1 MRIDINKHIKAAL
14 ASASTLIALIAP
26 SIFSASCSETDY
38 MTYDSKANGVYF
50 NHDTLIYSFS
60 VLPVDSTT
68 HVINIPVKVMGTVTD
83 QPRRFAYNVEYQMP
97 TDSLQKLIFTPENTD
112 YTWAKEGEQYTL
124 SDEVVIPAGKTEGT
138 IPVTIY
144 RSKLGGD
151 YANGY
156 IHYRIIV
163 RLASNENFT
172 PTLSEKDQVRIVQ
185 FDNAIDQPAWYNA
198 YGDKVWYKPELG
210 EWHPYKLIKLVEY
223 FHDVKNVLPESYAKM
238 VALYGE
244 NLENV
249 PYGDFHV
256 YRTIFRKYIYSRMYE
271 HFNDPANR
279 DMILSLYPDFIFDF
293 PDPFA
298 IQGAE

>member
-1 MRIDINKHIKAAL
+1 MKKYNSIIHSFGHLAVLAL
-14 ASASTLIALIAP
+14 FASPMLT
-26 SIFSASCSETDY
+26 SCTDDDY
-38 MTYDSKANGVYF
+38 ITYSSDENGIYF
-50 NHDTLIYSFS
+50 NHDTLVFSFS
-60 VLPVDSTT
+60 VLPVDTLT
-68 HVINIPVKVMGTVTD
+68 HVINVPVKVMGTLSD
-83 QPRRFAYNVEYQMP
+83 QPRTFAYSVERQMP
-97 TDSLQKLIFTPENTD
+97 NDSLQKLIYMPEHD
-112 YTWAKEGEQYTL
+112 QFVWAEEGAQYTVPA
-124 SDEVVIPAGKTEGT
+124 EVVIPAGQTEGV
-138 IPVTIY
+138 IPITIY
-144 RSKLGGD
+144 RSRLEGN
-151 YANGY
+151 YSEGY
-156 IHYRIIV
+156 KHYRLVI
-163 RLASNENFT
+163 RLAENQNFT
-172 PTLSEKDQVRIVQ
+172 PTLSESDQIRIVE
-185 FDNAIDQPAWYNA
+185 FDNAIDQPAWYDA

-223 FHDVKNVLPESYAKM
+223 FHDVKDVLPETYTKM

-298 IQGAE
+298 VEVAE